1 MKKYH
6 LTKKAFE
13 DLLKIFGGIQLN
25 DISSFTKRMKMVF

>member
-25 DISSFTKRMKMVF
+25 DISSFTKRMRMKF